1 MNKKLKKSP
10 ISIVCYVIATLSLV
24 YGIYAFAGG
33 ISYLNQ
39 YFTAY
44 GTSISENMKDA
55 MSYLLSQSFTPVCF
69 AVLVFMCGH
78 INDAV
83 RALNP
88 DNFVE
93 VAVKAPKAKVVETAE
108 EKKINEE
115 TSEDAA
121 VAAVNEMTESTDTE
135 CEECGETET
144 DATAHEDAEAPSVEA
159 VEIEV
164 TEIQVEKA
172 DEE

>member
-10 ISIVCYVIATLSLV
+10 ISIVCYVIAALSLV

-44 GTSISENMKDA
+44 GTSISENMKDT
-55 MSYLLSQSFTPVCF
+55 MSYLLSQSFTPLCF

-83 RALNP
+83 RALDP

-93 VAVKAPKAKVVETAE
+93 VAVKAPKAKAVETAE

-121 VAAVNEMTESTDTE
+121 AAAVDEAAKAEVVE
-135 CEECGETET
+135 VEVAETET
-144 DATAHEDAEAPSVEA
+144 EAPATEEPAAEA
-159 VEIEV
+159 
-164 TEIQVEKA
+164 EKA

>member
-10 ISIVCYVIATLSLV
+10 ISIVCYVIAALSLV

-55 MSYLLSQSFTPVCF
+55 MSYLLSQSFTPLCF

-83 RALNP
+83 RALDP

-93 VAVKAPKAKVVETAE
+93 VAVKAPKAKAVETAE

-121 VAAVNEMTESTDTE
+121 AAAVDEAAKAEVVE
-135 CEECGETET
+135 VEVAETET
-144 DATAHEDAEAPSVEA
+144 EAPATEEPAAEA
-159 VEIEV
+159 
-164 TEIQVEKA
+164 EKA

>member
-10 ISIVCYVIATLSLV
+10 ISIVCYVIAVLSLV

-55 MSYLLSQSFTPVCF
+55 MSYLLSQSFTPLCF

-83 RALNP
+83 RALDP
-88 DNFVE
+88 DNFIE

-121 VAAVNEMTESTDTE
+121 VAAVNETSEGNGAEFVE
-135 CEECGETET
+135 CAEAE
-144 DATAHEDAEAPSVEA
+144 ATAHEDEEAPSVEA
-159 VEIEV
+159 VETEV
-164 TEIQVEKA
+164 AEVQVEKA